1 MSLAAIGCNP
11 SFKWT
16 LDANGLVGGDN
27 PDHAQRLGTVGYSP
41 SGGMFV
47 VVQAMGAVAKGAF
60 CLVKGDFAAQ
70 QATTALATHAFSC
83 AIPQVA
89 LADDELGWGLVFG
102 HGDVI
107 GLAIAADAQEL
118 STSST
123 AGAVDDGDT
132 AGRIG
137 GLVPLNSAVT
147 TTGDLVPVA
156 VTWPR
161 INIIS

>member
-16 LDANGLVGGDN
+16 VDANGLVGGDN
-27 PDHAQRLGTVGYSP
+27 PDHAQALGTLGFSP

-47 VVQAMGAVAKGAF
+47 VVQAMGAVARGGF
-60 CLVKGDFAAQ
+60 CLVTGDFEAQ
-70 QATTALATHAFSC
+70 QATTTLATHAFSC

-89 LADDELGWGLVFG
+89 LADDEFGWGLVFG

-107 GLAIAADAQEL
+107 GAAIAADAQEL
-118 STSST
+118 STSGT
-123 AGAVDDGDT
+123 AGQVDDMDS

-147 TTGDLVPVA
+147 SAGDLCPIA
-156 VTWPR
+156 AQWPR